1 MTLLGNRIKQLRRQS
16 NLTQKQLGDLV
27 NVTKVSICCYENGTR
42 MPSLEVLGD
51 LSEIFKV
58 STDYLLGKDLYIIA
72 DNDSSYSTKIS
83 KEELLFLKEIRK
95 LDKIYDNLISDPK
108 RFAELVYKKLK

>member
-1 MTLLGNRIKQLRRQS
+1 MTLLGNRIKQLRKKS
-16 NLTQKQLGDLV
+16 NLTQKQLGDMV

-51 LSEIFKV
+51 LAEIFKV
-58 STDYLLGKDLYIIA
+58 STDHLLGRDKYVIAENDL
-72 DNDSSYSTKIS
+72 NYSTKIS
-83 KEELLFLKEIRK
+83 KEELIFLKEIRK
-95 LDKIYDNLISDPK
+95 YDKIYDNLISDPK